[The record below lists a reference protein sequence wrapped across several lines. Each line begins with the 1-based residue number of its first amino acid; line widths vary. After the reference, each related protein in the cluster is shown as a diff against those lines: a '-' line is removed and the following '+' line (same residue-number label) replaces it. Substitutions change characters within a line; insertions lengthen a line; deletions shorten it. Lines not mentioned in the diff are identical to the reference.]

1 MTSTR
6 WPLILLG
13 AATAMV
19 GASLVLGGTA
29 LLGAQVVL
37 RDAAGFYTSPTYRL
51 ATNSYAV
58 VLDADIDQWPTSP
71 IRPAQ
76 FASIQVTTQ
85 STSNQAVFAG
95 VARQSDIDDYLAGV
109 AFDQIADVENGAVV
123 TRTVA
128 GGAVAAPPWEQSF
141 WVASSAGT
149 GRQSLRWP
157 VEDGQWSLVVMNLDG
172 TASVDVAAS
181 AGARIA
187 YVTPA
192 ALTLLAVGVLCLIG
206 AVVIIRRPD
215 ERGASTIARPNPLA
229 VEPVIENHP
238 LTLSATID
246 VLPGRWLWLV
256 KWILLLPHI
265 LVLTVLWAGFVVATV
280 AAGLC
285 ILITRRYPRPLFDFN
300 VGVLRWTWRVG
311 HYGYLSLGT
320 DRYPPFTL
328 QAAPYPAALQVSYPT
343 ELSRWL
349 VLVKWLLV
357 VPHLIIVGILVGST
371 FGLATSTSWPLITGG
386 LIGILV
392 LVAALH
398 LAFARRYPHGVFDL
412 LIGLSRWMF
421 RVLTY
426 TALMTDVYPPFRLD
440 LGGTEPDRS
449 PNIAPKAAPNIDVER
464 RPLVTAAP

>member
-6 WPLILLG
+6 WPLIVLG
-13 AATAMV
+13 AATALI
-19 GASLVLGGTA
+19 GSSLVVGGAA
-29 LLGAQVVL
+29 LLGAQVAL
-37 RDAAGFYTSPTYRL
+37 RDDAGFYTSPTYRL
-51 ATNSYAV
+51 ATDSYAV
-58 VLDADIDQWPTSP
+58 VLDADLDRWPTSP
-71 IRPAQ
+71 VRPSQ

-85 STSNQAVFAG
+85 STGDQAVFAG
-95 VARQSDIDDYLAGV
+95 IARQSDIDGYLAEV
-109 AFDQIADVENGAVV
+109 AVDEVSDVENGAVV

-128 GGAVAAPPWEQSF
+128 GGALPAPPGEQTF
-141 WVASSAGT
+141 WVASSAGS
-149 GRQSLRWP
+149 GHQSLRWP

-172 TASVDVAAS
+172 TASLNLTVS

-187 YVTPA
+187 YVTPV
-192 ALTLLAVGVLCLIG
+192 ALTLLAVGLLGLIG
-206 AVVIIRRPD
+206 GVVIIRGPGH
-215 ERGASTIARPNPLA
+215 RGAVTA
-229 VEPVIENHP
+229 PVHPSFGMPIIENHP
-238 LTLSATID
+238 LQLSATID

-256 KWILLLPHI
+256 KWILLVPHI
-265 LVLTVLWAGFVVATV
+265 VVLTVLWAGFLVAAV

-285 ILITRRYPRPLFDFN
+285 ILITGRYPRRLFDFN

-328 QAAPYPAALQVSYPT
+328 QAVPYPAQLEVGYPT

-357 VPHLIIVGILVGST
+357 VPHLVIVGILVGST
-371 FGLATSTSWPLITGG
+371 FGVATSSSWPAITGG
-386 LIGILV
+386 LIGVLV

-398 LAFARRYPHGVFDL
+398 LAFVRRYPQGVFDL

-421 RVLTY
+421 RVITY
-426 TALMTDVYPPFRLD
+426 AALMTDVYPPFRLD
-440 LGGTEPDRS
+440 LGGTEPDPAPR
-449 PNIAPKAAPNIDVER
+449 IASDIDVEH